1 MTETE
6 FSLWEIIMLVCFAAS
21 WPVSILKSLR
31 TKNVSGKSEFFLILI
46 LLGYISGVI
55 YKIFYNPNFATY
67 VYIFNTLL
75 VAVDLGLYYYYSRK
89 NRPVKS

>member
-1 MTETE
+1 MTE
-6 FSLWEIIMLVCFAAS
+6 FSFWEVIMLACFAAS

-55 YKIFYNPNFATY
+55 YKILYNHNFATY
-67 VYIFNTLL
+67 VYMFNTLL
-75 VAVDLGLYYYYSRK
+75 VAIDLGLYYYYSS
-89 NRPVKS
+89 KSRCSSS